1 MRKVEKDRYIAAG
14 VITIFIFLMGM
25 LVGLITD
32 IQKVN
37 YAESIVQKQDV
48 EFESLQLQYLYLQYL
63 PKNEVCPVITKIL
76 ENNLKTLQ
84 PILEKL
90 IEYEE
95 NNKRYGEEYEFL
107 KRKYILANIRY
118 FILAEK
124 SRKECDADIVTV
136 LYFYNKNCEV
146 CPTQGFIL
154 SHLKSILRD
163 RLLVFPFDVSYTQ
176 EPMVGVLATQYNV
189 SVFPTLIINGHERV
203 VGFRTEK
210 ELLEIICPLYRNKPP
225 ICEGVER

>member
-1 MRKVEKDRYIAAG
+1 MRRIEKERYIAAG
-14 VITIFIFLMGM
+14 VVTAFIFLMGM
-25 LVGLITD
+25 FLGLVVD

-37 YAESIVQKQDV
+37 YAERIMQKQDV

-63 PKNEVCPVITKIL
+63 PNRDVCPVIGRIL

-95 NNKRYGEEYEFL
+95 SNKKEGEEYELL
-107 KRKYILANIRY
+107 KRKYTLANIRY

-136 LYFYNKNCEV
+136 LYFYDKSCDV

-154 SHLKSILRD
+154 SHIKSILQERF
-163 RLLVFPFDVSYTQ
+163 LVFPFDASYEK
-176 EPMVGVLATQYNV
+176 EPMISVLVTQYNV
-189 SVFPTLIINGHERV
+189 TVFPTLVINGREKV
-203 VGFRTEK
+203 EGFRTEK
-210 ELLEIICPLYRNKPP
+210 EVLEVVCPLYKTKPE
-225 ICEGVER
+225 ICEGVEE

>member
-1 MRKVEKDRYIAAG
+1 MVVSLRKIEKERYIAAG
-14 VITIFIFLMGM
+14 VITAFIFLMGM
-25 LVGLITD
+25 LVGLMAD

-37 YAESIVQKQDV
+37 YAESVVQRQDV

-63 PKNEVCPVITKIL
+63 PKKDVCPVIGKIL

-95 NNKRYGEEYEFL
+95 NNKKGGEEYDLL

-118 FILAEK
+118 FVLAEK
-124 SRKECDADIVTV
+124 SREECDADIVTV
-136 LYFYNKNCEV
+136 LYFYDKNCGV

-154 SHLKSILRD
+154 SHLKSILQD
-163 RLLVFPFDVSYTQ
+163 RFLVFPFDASYDK
-176 EPMVGVLATQYNV
+176 EPMINVLVTQYNV
-189 SVFPTLIINGHERV
+189 TVFPTLVINGKERV
-203 VGFRTEK
+203 EGFRTEK
-210 ELLEIICPLYRNKPP
+210 ELLEVVCPLY
-225 ICEGVER
+225 